1 MNVQLNDSG
10 VPILRQKTFAQKV
23 KSFLLWTILVILTL
37 AAALLVYLCIAG
49 ASEMAALTTL
59 KKVSSHPYYT
69 MEYDNFDYSDL
80 VTKECENNDGVIKFY
95 KSKFFKGL
103 SGLLPGESEN
113 DYVVKGS
120 LAFASRTLTA
130 SQVRGRI
137 CNSYDTP
144 IMMVISKPENGYK
157 SWNIIDM
164 ADLGMTSGQTIDQWY
179 SNAFQTVA
187 ATYCVSDG
195 INSEFFGASLIS
207 CPVAECDDTSK
218 VNITP
223 FLAIRLM
230 LDRAA
235 TVDSAVELLQEYDID
250 FSSGTYHFFIS
261 DRSFKSA
268 VIEYIDGKMSVTYN
282 VPGTVYQVCTNK
294 MEDKTVRSAERDY
307 SNRFKENSHYL
318 EFDKTLSGMT
328 ERGLGIDRTYAGL
341 MLNDIAKPMAST
353 DEYHYG
359 TTMYGTQYTVLYD
372 HSKLQM
378 RLIIENDSKAQTYT
392 YDLQ

>member
-1 MNVQLNDSG
+1 M
-10 VPILRQKTFAQKV
+10 
-23 KSFLLWTILVILTL
+23 
-37 AAALLVYLCIAG
+37 
-49 ASEMAALTTL
+49 
-59 KKVSSHPYYT
+59 
-69 MEYDNFDYSDL
+69 
-80 VTKECENNDGVIKFY
+80 
-95 KSKFFKGL
+95 
-103 SGLLPGESEN
+103 
-113 DYVVKGS
+113 
-120 LAFASRTLTA
+120 
-130 SQVRGRI
+130 
-137 CNSYDTP
+137 
-144 IMMVISKPENGYK
+144 
-157 SWNIIDM
+157 
-164 ADLGMTSGQTIDQWY
+164 
-179 SNAFQTVA
+179 
-187 ATYCVSDG
+187 
-195 INSEFFGASLIS
+195 
-207 CPVAECDDTSK
+207 AECDDTSK